1 MEGPN
6 KSGGGGVSDHV
17 VVSVFILVPL
27 NSKERSMLLFIA
39 ELLIILVLIGMIL
52 VTIKEMI
59 CERIILKLGASDS
72 F

>member
-1 MEGPN
+1 
-6 KSGGGGVSDHV
+6 
-17 VVSVFILVPL
+17 
-27 NSKERSMLLFIA
+27 MLLFIA